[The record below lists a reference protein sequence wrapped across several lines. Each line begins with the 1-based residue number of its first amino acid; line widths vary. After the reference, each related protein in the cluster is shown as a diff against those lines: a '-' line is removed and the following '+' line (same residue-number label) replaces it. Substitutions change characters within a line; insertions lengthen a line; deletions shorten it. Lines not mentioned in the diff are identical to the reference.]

1 MNTETPTPSP
11 TPPNFTYEEHNAIRT
26 LRSAMVKKG
35 PAILDAL
42 FKDRS
47 RDSQIQ
53 MALLLKKE
61 IENLL
66 DYTRAAMAFTRA
78 LTEKKGETDDT

>member
-1 MNTETPTPSP
+1 MTTPTPP
-11 TPPNFTYEEHNAIRT
+11 TSFTYEERNAIRT

-35 PAILDAL
+35 PAIFDAL
-42 FKDRS
+42 FKDHIRQ
-47 RDSQIQ
+47 RQVQ
-53 MALLLKKE
+53 MALLLKKD